1 MFEKTISTLQSF
13 YDAYNKALA
22 EYETCLAD
30 LDKTPYQK
38 TSPIYGEMLDE
49 IKQRYNRKIAAAFS
63 ESNAIIQ
70 KDLAA
75 SREQVKQIIATPV
88 IPGIYDTISL
98 IKNHVVANDE
108 VDTVLQPYVNN
119 YMSCKVLLKE
129 LATDPLGTD
138 LVYKSISP
146 DGVLPYSEVL
156 NHIDIIQRWT
166 DNFLLLAM
174 SDLGMQGVLQG
185 DLIPNHAVTVN
196 QFILRFTKGAKYVK
210 DYRLGYDME
219 NPDSWYLI
227 IHPQV

>member
-13 YDAYNKALA
+13 YDAYHKALA

-38 TSPIYGEMLDE
+38 TSPIYGEMLDG
-49 IKQRYNRKIAAAFS
+49 IKQRYNRRIAAAFA
-63 ESNAIIQ
+63 ESNPIIQ
-70 KDLAA
+70 KDLTA
-75 SREQVKQIIATPV
+75 SRDQVKQIIAAPV

-98 IKNHVVANDE
+98 IKNHVVADDE
-108 VDTVLQPYVNN
+108 IDTVLEPYVNN

-129 LATDPLGTD
+129 LAAEPCGTD
-138 LVYKSISP
+138 LLKGIS
-146 DGVLPYSEVL
+146 DCFVSYSEVL

-174 SDLGMQGVLQG
+174 SDFGMQSVLQG
-185 DLIPNHAVTVN
+185 DLIPNHAITVN
-196 QFILRFTKGAKYVK
+196 KFILRFTKGAKYVK
-210 DYRLGYDME
+210 NYCFGYDME
-219 NPDSWYLI
+219 NPDSWYYI

>member
-174 SDLGMQGVLQG
+174 SAFGMQGVLQG

>member
-13 YDAYNKALA
+13 YDAYHKALA

-49 IKQRYNRKIAAAFS
+49 IKLRYNRKIAAAFS

-174 SDLGMQGVLQG
+174 SDFGMQTVLQG

>member
-1 MFEKTISTLQSF
+1 MFEKAISTLQSF

-38 TSPIYGEMLDE
+38 TSPIYGEMLDK
-49 IKQRYNRKIAAAFS
+49 IKQQYNRKIAAAFS

-156 NHIDIIQRWT
+156 NHIDIIQRWI

-185 DLIPNHAVTVN
+185 DLIPNHAITVN
-196 QFILRFTKGAKYVK
+196 KFILRFTKGAKYVK
-210 DYRLGYDME
+210 DYRLGYDMD
-219 NPDSWYLI
+219 NPDSWYFI
-227 IHPQV
+227 IHPQA

>member
-13 YDAYNKALA
+13 YDTYHKALA

-49 IKQRYNRKIAAAFS
+49 IKQRYNRKIAAAFA
-63 ESNAIIQ
+63 ESNVIIQ

-88 IPGIYDTISL
+88 IPGIYDTISS
-98 IKNHVVANDE
+98 IKNHVVADDE

-138 LVYKSISP
+138 LVWKSISH

-185 DLIPNHAVTVN
+185 DLIPNHAVIVN

-219 NPDSWYLI
+219 NPDSWYLL
-227 IHPQV
+227 IHRFD

>member
-22 EYETCLAD
+22 EYETDVAKLNNVYVQGSPFHKET
-30 LDKTPYQK
+30 LD
-38 TSPIYGEMLDE
+38 S

-75 SREQVKQIIATPV
+75 SREQVKQIIATSI
-88 IPGIYDTISL
+88 IPSIYDTISL
-98 IKNHVVANDE
+98 INNHVVADDE
-108 VDTVLQPYVNN
+108 IDTVLEPYVNN
-119 YMSCKVLLKE
+119 YMSYKVLLKE

-138 LVYKSISP
+138 LVWKSISH

-174 SDLGMQGVLQG
+174 SDLGMQSVLQG
-185 DLIPNHAVTVN
+185 DLIPNHAITVN
-196 QFILRFTKGAKYVK
+196 KFILRFTKGAKYVK
-210 DYRLGYDME
+210 NYCFGYDME
-219 NPDSWYLI
+219 NPDSWYFI

>member
-129 LATDPLGTD
+129 LATNPLGTD

>member
-22 EYETCLAD
+22 EYENCLAD

-108 VDTVLQPYVNN
+108 VDTVLEPYVNN

-174 SDLGMQGVLQG
+174 SDFGMQTVLQG

-219 NPDSWYLI
+219 NPDSWYFI